1 MCLFSLC
8 LISLS
13 VKWMYPKV
21 SSSSLIVGSWVSLMR
36 NDKLGVFNIGLL
48 TFSWKQLSD
57 FCVFNTCWVLKKWVG
72 DHIEGFLSKSFCFS
86 FWVSL
91 VLNYM
96 GFPGGSDGKESAC
109 NAKEPVCNAG
119 DLGLIPGSGGSPG
132 GGHGNPL
139 QYSCLENRM
148 DRGAWRATVHGV
160 AKVGHESATKY
171 STLLGL
177 PRWHSGKESSC
188 QCRRHKRLRFL
199 GWEGPL
205 E

>member
-48 TFSWKQLSD
+48 TFNWKQLSD

-96 GFPGGSDGKESAC
+96 GFPGGSVRKESAY
-109 NAKEPVCNAG
+109 NVR
-119 DLGLIPGSGGSPG
+119 DLGLIPGLRGSPG

-139 QYSCLENRM
+139 QYSCLENPMGRE
-148 DRGAWRATVHGV
+148 AWWAKVHGI
-160 AKVGHESATKY
+160 AKSWTQL
-171 STLLGL
+171 SD
-177 PRWHSGKESSC
+177 
-188 QCRRHKRLRFL
+188 
-199 GWEGPL
+199 
-205 E
+205 